1 MRVFAQDLINET
13 SSKSASSN
21 SSSSS
26 LVNVVQNS
34 APTGFIFDI
43 TLLDRIITNVNIFVL
58 AWSIFY
64 SYYFLVQFFQY
75 RIIGAK
81 GKVSDEVDGMKGIY
95 PLLGMWWRYIGCLV
109 LFVIYGFTR
118 TTDLGLF
125 IGVVTILV
133 FIIKIYVDFMKIL
146 DLFNYFSWSKNLAK
160 NLKKR
165 LNWKG

>member
-34 APTGFIFDI
+34 TPTGFIFDI

-146 DLFNYFSWSKNLAK
+146 DLFNYFSWSKNLAN

>member
-1 MRVFAQDLINET
+1 
-13 SSKSASSN
+13 
-21 SSSSS
+21 
-26 LVNVVQNS
+26 
-34 APTGFIFDI
+34 
-43 TLLDRIITNVNIFVL
+43 
-58 AWSIFY
+58 
-64 SYYFLVQFFQY
+64 
-75 RIIGAK
+75 
-81 GKVSDEVDGMKGIY
+81 MKGIY